1 MPAIQMARL
10 RQQSA
15 ALVELFDNPKAFIRA
30 LNDLF
35 ELYSD
40 RVHRAGQAGEPPPLL
55 QAYHVPFPLL
65 RQVVLDLSPNA
76 SEDADRTLALCDIL
90 WAESFLEP
98 RLLAISMLGKAP
110 LKRMTSILE
119 SIQRWAQSTTEERL
133 LNALAEQGLSRVSQE
148 NPAQLLE
155 QTRRWLEAEEL
166 SLKRLGLQSLLQL
179 IANPDFEN
187 LPALLHLLT
196 PYVRIAPLPLR
207 PDVLNLIS
215 ALAHRSPRETAY
227 FLRQNL
233 EAPENPDAALLIRQ
247 SLRHFPDENQAS
259 LRAALRQIK

>member
-1 MPAIQMARL
+1 MARL

-15 ALVELFDNPKAFIRA
+15 ALVELFDNPKAFTRA

-55 QAYHVPFPLL
+55 QAFHVPSPLL
-65 RQVVLDLSPNA
+65 RQVALDLAPMA
-76 SEDADRTLALCDIL
+76 SEDAERTLALCDVL
-90 WAESFLEP
+90 WAETYLEP
-98 RLLAISMLGKAP
+98 RLLAINLLGKAP
-110 LKRMTSILE
+110 LNRVISILGYVE
-119 SIQRWAQSTTEERL
+119 RWAQSTTEEQL
-133 LNALAEQGLSRVSQE
+133 LRALAEQGLNRISRE
-148 NPAQLLE
+148 LPDQLLVHA
-155 QTRRWLEAEEL
+155 RDWLDEEEL

-179 IANPDFEN
+179 TSNPGFEN

-207 PDVLNLIS
+207 PNVLDLIS

-233 EAPENPDAALLIRQ
+233 EAPENPDTGLLTRQ

-259 LRAALRQIK
+259 LRSALRQIK